1 MHTNKIATLAL
12 AAMMLAGC
20 YNPNITDS
28 PEVEDLKKELAEL
41 RKSDSELRSKYIAQN
56 EELSSILNELASITS
71 KTSDLRLNV
80 EMGAA
85 RLTQAEQISKSISN
99 IKGRITALEKAADA
113 IGVKNKEFQTM
124 IDGLNS
130 VLEEQRQ
137 QIDILKVEIETKN
150 RTITS
155 QKDTIAMQDM
165 TIKKQMLELENTIAH
180 QAKLLYEAGKELE
193 TMGDQVPEVSW
204 KKNKEKVE
212 EMRQNLYRKAL
223 EYYKQS
229 YAEGYYEAK
238 DRISALIAKIQAN

>member
-71 KTSDLRLNV
+71 KTSDLRLDV

-165 TIKKQMLELENTIAH
+165 TIKKQMLELEKSVAH
-180 QAKLLYEAGKELE
+180 HA
-193 TMGDQVPEVSW
+193 
-204 KKNKEKVE
+204 
-212 EMRQNLYRKAL
+212 
-223 EYYKQS
+223 
-229 YAEGYYEAK
+229 
-238 DRISALIAKIQAN
+238 

>member
-1 MHTNKIATLAL
+1 MHANKIATLAL

-20 YNPNITDS
+20 YNPNIIDS
-28 PEVEDLKKELAEL
+28 PEVEDLKRELADL

-56 EELSSILNELASITS
+56 EELSSILNELASITG
-71 KTSDLRLNV
+71 KTSDLRLEV

-85 RLTQAEQISKSISN
+85 RLTQAEQISKSIST
-99 IKGRITALEKAADA
+99 IKSRISALEKSANA
-113 IGVKNKEFQTM
+113 IGGKNKEFQTM
-124 IDGLNS
+124 IEGLNK
-130 VLEEQRQ
+130 VLEEQEM
-137 QIDILKVEIETKN
+137 QIDILKAEIETKN
-150 RTITS
+150 QTITS
-155 QKDTIAMQDM
+155 QQDTIAMQDM
-165 TIKKQMLELENTIAH
+165 TIKKQMLELERTVAH

-229 YAEGYYEAK
+229 YAEGHYEAK

>member
-1 MHTNKIATLAL
+1 MHANKIATLAL

-20 YNPNITDS
+20 YKPNITDS
-28 PEVEDLKKELAEL
+28 PEVEDLKRELADL

-56 EELSSILNELASITS
+56 EELSSILNELASITG
-71 KTSDLRLNV
+71 KTSDLRLEV

-85 RLTQAEQISKSISN
+85 RLTQAEQISKSIST
-99 IKGRITALEKAADA
+99 IKSRISALEKSANA
-113 IGVKNKEFQTM
+113 IGGKNKEFQTM
-124 IDGLNS
+124 IEGLNK
-130 VLEEQRQ
+130 VLEEQEM
-137 QIDILKVEIETKN
+137 QIDILKAEIETKN
-150 RTITS
+150 QTITS
-155 QKDTIAMQDM
+155 QQDTIAMQDM
-165 TIKKQMLELENTIAH
+165 TIKKQMLELERTVAH

-229 YAEGYYEAK
+229 YAEGHYEAK